1 MWCGEEELEVH
12 FAAGIFPSLLG
23 SPHKSRLLYPCCT
36 CCSRALIKT
45 MPYLQG
51 GPPKSVMSLQ
61 YFFSA
66 VVSFNIGS
74 EIRYIQLLLSIE
86 MKKYPIIW
94 LLRLQSYA
102 VPFMYLIF
110 LLLPNLEALRYR
122 FDPVFR

>member
-1 MWCGEEELEVH
+1 
-12 FAAGIFPSLLG
+12 
-23 SPHKSRLLYPCCT
+23 
-36 CCSRALIKT
+36 
-45 MPYLQG
+45 MPYLQR
-51 GPPKSVMSLQ
+51 GPLKSVMSLQ

-86 MKKYPIIW
+86 TEKYPIIW

>member
-1 MWCGEEELEVH
+1 
-12 FAAGIFPSLLG
+12 
-23 SPHKSRLLYPCCT
+23 
-36 CCSRALIKT
+36 
-45 MPYLQG
+45 MPYLQR
-51 GPPKSVMSLQ
+51 GPLKSVMSLQ

-86 MKKYPIIW
+86 MEKYPIIW

-102 VPFMYLIF
+102 VPFMCLIF

>member
-1 MWCGEEELEVH
+1 
-12 FAAGIFPSLLG
+12 
-23 SPHKSRLLYPCCT
+23 
-36 CCSRALIKT
+36 